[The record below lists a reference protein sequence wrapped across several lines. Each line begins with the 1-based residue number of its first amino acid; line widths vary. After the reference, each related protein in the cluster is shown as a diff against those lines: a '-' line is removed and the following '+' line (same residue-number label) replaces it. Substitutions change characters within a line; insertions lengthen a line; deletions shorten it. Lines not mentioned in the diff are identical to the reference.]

1 MASSNGSDHK
11 GHRERLRKR
20 FIDNGLDGFED
31 HQALELFLFYAIP
44 RKDTNPLAHSL
55 IDKFGNLANVF
66 EASPEELKQVKGI
79 GESSAYLLSMIP
91 HLSAIYNRTK
101 WDRKV
106 MLGST
111 DLAGQYAINLF
122 IGKTSEEFRIICLDS
137 NHQVFYQGVVA
148 RGTINEV
155 SASPRLVVGEVL
167 KHNAQSVIFAHNH
180 PNGSVFPSDDDVVAT
195 KQLVNALDAI
205 DVRVVDHIIVS
216 GNQYYSL
223 AEKELF

>member
-1 MASSNGSDHK
+1 MHD
-11 GHRERLRKR
+11 GHRKRMKERYKN
-20 FIDNGLDGFED
+20 DGGFENFAQ
-31 HQALELFLFYAIP
+31 HEILEMLLYSTIA
-44 RKDTNPLAHSL
+44 RGDTNPLAHSL
-55 IDKFGNLANVF
+55 IDRFGNLANVF

-122 IGKTSEEFRIICLDS
+122 IGKTTEEFRIICLDS